1 MEMLIKPHDSAQKKT
16 IFPRTHL
23 LHIHALVV
31 SLQSDA
37 SIIHI
42 SMQHRP
48 IYPLYCHLLD
58 ISSYSLYELKNYST
72 FSDSC
77 KSRL

>member
-1 MEMLIKPHDSAQKKT
+1 MEMLIKPHDSVQKKT

-37 SIIHI
+37 SITHI
-42 SMQHRP
+42 AMQHRP
-48 IYPLYCHLLD
+48 IYPLYCHLLA
-58 ISSYSLYELKNYST
+58 IQLFTL
-72 FSDSC
+72 
-77 KSRL
+77 

>member
-1 MEMLIKPHDSAQKKT
+1 MEMLIKPHDSVQKKQ
-16 IFPRTHL
+16 FFHVLAHL

-48 IYPLYCHLLD
+48 IYPLYCHLLA
-58 ISSYSLYELKNYST
+58 IQLFTL
-72 FSDSC
+72 
-77 KSRL
+77 